1 MGAFCGKDDF
11 HTRVTK
17 DQIDAAK
24 RMTAIEFLRRY
35 RPGELERAASRG
47 EYQLKSHDS
56 FKINGESSVWHW
68 KSRDIGGKSALD
80 YLIKVEGVK
89 FTDAVRTLCEV
100 SPVYIPPVSV
110 PKPPKEF
117 VLPPANRDNRRV
129 FAYLMKRGISRRVIE
144 ACIRAGILYES
155 AGYHNAVFV
164 GRDEDGTS
172 RYAFLRGTFDMG
184 KPFKREVSGS
194 DKRFSFCLPSKTESR
209 RVAVYEAAVETLAHL
224 TLEGTADK
232 YRLSLGGIYA
242 PKEGEEIHCVSFKK
256 PPALDAFLSRHPE
269 IEEIEICTNN
279 DFAGRWA
286 ADHIAQ
292 AYADRY
298 RIVRN
303 LPEREGCD
311 YADLAKQKLEER
323 IARDGVVL
331 SR

>member
-1 MGAFCGKDDF
+1 MTGAFCGKDDF
-11 HTRVTK
+11 YTGVTK
-17 DQIDAAK
+17 DQIDAA
-24 RMTAIEFLRRY
+24 RCMTAIEFLRRY
-35 RPGELERAASRG
+35 RPGELERASSRG

-56 FKINGESSVWHW
+56 FKINEESSVWHW

-80 YLIKVEGVK
+80 YLVKVEGVK
-89 FTDAVRTLCEV
+89 FMDAVRTLCGV

-117 VLPPANRDNRRV
+117 VLPPANGDNRRV

-144 ACIRAGILYES
+144 ACVRAGILYES

-164 GRDEDGTS
+164 GRDEDGTA
-172 RYAFLRGTFDMG
+172 RYAFLRGTFDRG

-194 DKRFSFCLPSKTESR
+194 DKRFSFCLPPKTESR
-209 RVAVYEAAVETLAHL
+209 RVAIYEAAVETLAHL

-232 YRLSLGGIYA
+232 FRLSLGGIYA
-242 PKEGEEIHCVSFKK
+242 PADGQDSGHFK
-256 PPALDAFLSRHPE
+256 PPAALDAFLSRHPE
-269 IEEIEICTNN
+269 TEEIEICTNN
-279 DFAGRWA
+279 DFAGHWA

-292 AYADRY
+292 SYADRY

-303 LPEREGCD
+303 LPELEGCD

-323 IARDGVVL
+323 IARDRAIL

>member
-1 MGAFCGKDDF
+1 MYTG
-11 HTRVTK
+11 VTK

-35 RPGELERAASRG
+35 RPEDLERASSRG

-89 FTDAVRTLCEV
+89 FVDAVRALCEV

-117 VLPPANRDNRRV
+117 VLPPANGDNRRV

-164 GRDEDGTS
+164 GRDEDGTA

-194 DKRFSFCLPSKTESR
+194 DKRFSFCLPPKTESR

-242 PKEGEEIHCVSFKK
+242 PADGQGSGHFK
-256 PPALDAFLSRHPE
+256 PPAALDAFLSRYPE
-269 IEEIEICTNN
+269 TEEIEICTNN

-303 LPEREGCD
+303 LPDREGCD
-311 YADLAKQKLEER
+311 YADLTKQKLEER
-323 IARDGVVL
+323 IAHDGAVL
-331 SR
+331 FR